1 MNAGVSDIVE
11 TVDDRCKN
19 LAFKEDKAIAA
30 LSQLIKLA
38 DNKLNHYVA
47 SKLLYLFDRE
57 VLLETG
63 EPAFFGRHFALHKG
77 PIISQVNDGMKS
89 CSANEEEKP
98 WDWSKH
104 FSLQNH
110 ILSQNEPD
118 VLINNR
124 LLSDEEVE
132 RLSNLY
138 KKFGHAKKGVLE
150 KHIRDLAEHIGIDEG
165 KRQAMPYGYILEKN
179 GFSPKQVSELLD
191 EIEYDSNFRKNLEQ
205 SL

>member
-11 TVDDRCKN
+11 TVDNRCEN

-38 DNKLNHYVA
+38 NNKLNHYVA

-63 EPAFFGRHFALHKG
+63 EPAFFGQHFALHKG
-77 PIISQVNDGMKS
+77 PIISEINNGIKS
-89 CSANEEEKP
+89 CSAIEEKNSNN
-98 WDWSKH
+98 WSEH

-110 ILSQNEPD
+110 TLSQKEPD
-118 VLINNR
+118 VLINNN

-138 KKFGHAKKGVLE
+138 KNYGHAKKGVLE
-150 KHIRDLAEHIGIDEG
+150 KHIQDMAEHIDIDEG
-165 KRQAMPYGYILEKN
+165 KRQAMSYGYILEKN

-205 SL
+205 SR

>member
-1 MNAGVSDIVE
+1 MNAGVSVIVE

-19 LAFKEDKAIAA
+19 LAFKEEKAIAA
-30 LSQLIKLA
+30 LSQLVKLA
-38 DNKLNHYVA
+38 NNKLNHYVA

-63 EPAFFGRHFALHKG
+63 EPAFFGKHYALHKG
-77 PIISQVNDGMKS
+77 PIISEINNGIKS
-89 CSANEEEKP
+89 CSANEEKINI
-98 WDWSKH
+98 DWSKH
-104 FSLQNH
+104 FSLENH
-110 ILSQNEPD
+110 SLSQKEPD
-118 VLINNR
+118 VLINNP

-138 KKFGHAKKGVLE
+138 QKYGHAKKGVLE
-150 KHIRDLAEHIGIDEG
+150 KHIRDLAEHIDIDEG
-165 KRQAMPYGYILEKN
+165 KRQVMPYGYILEKN

-205 SL
+205 SR